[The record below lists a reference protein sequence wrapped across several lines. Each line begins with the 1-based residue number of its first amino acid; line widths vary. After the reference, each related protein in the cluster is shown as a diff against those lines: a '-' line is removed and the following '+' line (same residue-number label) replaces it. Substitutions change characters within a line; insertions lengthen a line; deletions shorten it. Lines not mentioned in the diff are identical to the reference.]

1 MATFTLEKGYQK
13 ETLKNY
19 LSDLSITQTPEN
31 KVITSFKDRTISEA
45 SVSDKYQYFDF
56 PRFTYELLDY
66 VENYFQPS
74 KSMLKITGGLQELK
88 LVGERFD
95 LNGETFFKQISILS
109 SSNKTRSL
117 QMNIGLFRLICKNGA
132 FVATDDG
139 LSFKVK
145 HFKTLLPDALDHFIN
160 KLPDFNMLVNS
171 QVDIL
176 HGLIGKTVNFNGV
189 AEMILDTKEDEEI
202 VNARMGRLKSFSK
215 KLLNSETDSL
225 DVDDLTY
232 DQKNLLKGAGS
243 SIILPEELAVT
254 DIELPADKVFNC
266 YTEVF
271 RNYDSGVIMR
281 ESKRILNI
289 INSLS

>member
-1 MATFTLEKGYQK
+1 MPIFKLENFYQRDS
-13 ETLKNY
+13 LKKI
-19 LSDLSITQTPEN
+19 LSDLTITQTPDN
-31 KVITSFKDRTISEA
+31 SVITTFKDQVISEA

-66 VENYFQPS
+66 IEKYFQPS
-74 KSMLKITGGLQELK
+74 KSMLRITGGVQELK
-88 LVGERFD
+88 LIGERFD
-95 LNGETFFKQISILS
+95 LNDETFFKQISILS

-117 QMNIGLFRLICKNGA
+117 QMNIGLYRFICKNGA
-132 FVATDDG
+132 FVATDDA

-145 HFKTLLPDALDHFIN
+145 HFKTLLPDALNHFIN
-160 KLPDFNMLVNS
+160 KLPDFNILINS
-171 QVDIL
+171 QVDAIC
-176 HGLIGKTVNFNGV
+176 GLPEKSVTFNGV
-189 AEMILDTKEDEEI
+189 AEMILNTKEDEER

-215 KLLNSETDSL
+215 KLLTSETDGL
-225 DVDDLTY
+225 NVDELTY
-232 DQKNLLKGAGS
+232 EQKNLLKRAGG
-243 SIILPEELAVT
+243 SIILPEEINVT

-271 RNYDSGVIMR
+271 RNYDSSVIMR